1 MSETLIS
8 TLDMFK
14 FRQCY
19 THLRDLSQ
27 FLGVF
32 EVKTLSKLNITLKI
46 IANMTEITELT
57 ILWKTLTCILNKRSN
72 FG

>member
-1 MSETLIS
+1 
-8 TLDMFK
+8 MFK

-19 THLRDLSQ
+19 THLRDLWQ

>member
-1 MSETLIS
+1 
-8 TLDMFK
+8 MFK

-19 THLRDLSQ
+19 THLRDLWQ

-32 EVKTLSKLNITLKI
+32 EVKTLSKLNINLKI